1 MTDAAHTFFLN
12 FLNLD
17 VDQTNIVAAK
27 KSSYFNL
34 TPASSVTSLVDL
46 NDEQHLAEP
55 RPKRRPAKKRALKPK
70 KSLKEKENISA
81 GARLQKSKL
90 LDADTVA
97 PQSKKSLAQS
107 QLLNDLNL
115 FYKNYDQL
123 RAKSVRANQTPFPSL
138 TWTDKFEFFEC
149 MRSSEIKYRKNAHY
163 LQRHKSI
170 EAQMRA
176 ILIDWLIEISYAY
189 RLHRETLHLAIEYL
203 DRFMSMSQVEMRVD
217 RLQLI
222 GLTSLYLAAKNEEVY
237 PPKMSDFCSHMES
250 YSCDDNEQ
258 LMKKFEIAMLKTLEW
273 NISPVTANTWL
284 QTYIQLL
291 CANFKH
297 LVLGT
302 DPSES
307 GPCGTELVV
316 PVTFYKNS
324 DKKSG
329 TINNKVGD
337 FYLDTFM
344 KSIAL
349 VDLCLFDLEAL
360 EFEYSAV
367 SASALYYVL
376 GARGLAKIELVLERV
391 TGYTLEELDECI
403 KWMRAYFEVCQEML
417 YAQDLCQVKKFG
429 SIEPSDWHNVQLYHQ
444 YLDLLKEAQSRKFKA
459 RCEYNVM
466 LTPPE
471 SVKKFTTSDCK
482 DASLNSANERI
493 CIF

>member
-1 MTDAAHTFFLN
+1 M
-12 FLNLD
+12 
-17 VDQTNIVAAK
+17 
-27 KSSYFNL
+27 
-34 TPASSVTSLVDL
+34 TSLVDL
-46 NDEQHLAEP
+46 NDDEHMAELAK
-55 RPKRRPAKKRALKPK
+55 PKRQRAKKRALKPK
-70 KSLKEKENISA
+70 KSLKEKENIST
-81 GARLQKSKL
+81 GTKLQKNKL
-90 LDADTVA
+90 LSTETSA
-97 PQSKKSLAQS
+97 PQSKKSLTQS

-123 RAKSVRANQTPFPSL
+123 KPKSVRAKQTPFPNL

-149 MRSSEIKYRKNAHY
+149 MRSSETKYRKNANY

-237 PPKMSDFCSHMES
+237 PPRMSDFCSHMES
-250 YSCDDNEQ
+250 YSCEDNEQ

-273 NISPVTANTWL
+273 NISPITANTWL

-297 LVLGT
+297 LVLGA
-302 DPSES
+302 DSNES
-307 GPCGTELVV
+307 DACGTELVV

-329 TINNKVGD
+329 IIQSQVGD

-349 VDLCLFDLEAL
+349 VDLCLFDMEAL
-360 EFEYSAV
+360 QFEYSVV

-376 GARGLAKIELVLERV
+376 RARGLAKVELVLERV
-391 TGYTLEELDECI
+391 SGYTLEEIDECVR
-403 KWMRAYFEVCQEML
+403 WMRGYFEVCQEML
-417 YAQDLCQVKKFG
+417 FAQDLCQVKKFS

-444 YLDLLKEAQSRKFKA
+444 YLDLLVIWE
-459 RCEYNVM
+459 
-466 LTPPE
+466 
-471 SVKKFTTSDCK
+471 
-482 DASLNSANERI
+482 
-493 CIF
+493 